1 LAVTMANLF
10 DAANAPEGEP
20 TEVVV
25 GDFIQWKRSDLV
37 DDYPLAEYSAEYVA
51 RITGGGSNEIKLP
64 ATETGGTYLFTVD
77 SATSADFAPGLYHW
91 QLEVTQTSSGNRIVV
106 DIGDFTAIPDMDD
119 NQADPRIHAEIMVDK
134 IESLLAGK
142 ADSDVASYSI
152 AGRSLTKLS
161 FQELLDAR
169 DHYRREVVQHNN
181 AELVKRGKKNGST
194 IQVRF

>member
-1 LAVTMANLF
+1 MANLF

-64 ATETGGTYLFTVD
+64 ATESGGTYLFTVD

-106 DIGDFTAIPDMDD
+106 DIGDFAAIPDMDS

-181 AELVKRGKKNGST
+181 KELVKRGKKNGST

>member
-1 LAVTMANLF
+1 MYRSLF
-10 DAANAPEGEP
+10 PSHDPLEGEP

-37 DDYPLAEYSAEYVA
+37 EDYPPALYSAEYVA
-51 RITGGGSNEIKLP
+51 RITGGGSTEIKLP
-64 ATETGGTYLFTVD
+64 GTETDTYYLFTVD
-77 SATSADFAPGLYHW
+77 SATSADFLPGLYHW
-91 QLEVTQTSSGNRIVV
+91 QLEITQTSSGNRVVV
-106 DIGDFTAIPDMDD
+106 DIGDFTAIPDMDS

-134 IESLLAGK
+134 IETILAGK

-169 DHYRREVVQHNN
+169 EYYKREINQHNN
-181 AELVKRGKKNGST
+181 KELLKRGKSNGST
-194 IQVRF
+194 IKVRF